1 MALGERVMTVEDEIR
16 ERYRVR
22 TPGSRARHDVAQ
34 QYLPAGDTRSATW
47 FAPYPTYMVA
57 GEGAWLQ
64 DCDGNR
70 YLDLLNNFTSLVH
83 GHAQPDIVEYA
94 ADQLT
99 RGTVFGTAAEPQVGL
114 AKLLIERIPSFEKV
128 RFTNSGTEA
137 TMMMMRAARAFSG
150 RDIIVKMDGGYHGSH
165 DFVEVSISAALDSAQ
180 APAARVEG
188 RGVPDTVL
196 NAVMVAPFNDL
207 KAMEALLHQHHERIA
222 GIIVEPMPNAGGMV
236 PPAPGYLSG
245 LRALA
250 DEYGVL
256 LLFDEIVTLRLGS
269 GGFQAIA
276 GAIPD
281 LTAVAKIIGGGF
293 PVGAFGGRKDI
304 MELFNPAASAD
315 FVFHSGTFNGNN
327 MTMTAG
333 LEAMQRLDQ
342 AAIERINR
350 LGEDL
355 GGGVNRIFRSLSIG
369 AQCLGYGSL
378 QQIHWTDEPVV
389 SLADARRAGEDIGQL
404 RQLLQLELLNRGVYT
419 SNRGMF
425 SITTAMSEGDIALAL
440 TAVEGALGCLR
451 PYMRATAPRLLC
463 D

>member
-1 MALGERVMTVEDEIR
+1 MALGVKTVTVEDEILA
-16 ERYRVR
+16 RYRGR
-22 TPGSRARHDVAQ
+22 TPGSLARHEEAQ
-34 QYLPAGDTRSATW
+34 RYLPAGDTRSATW

-99 RGTVFGTAAEPQVGL
+99 RGTVFGTAAEPQVAL
-114 AKLLIERIPSFEKV
+114 AKLLIERVLSFEML

-137 TMMMMRAARAFSG
+137 TMMMMRAARAFTG

-165 DFVEVSISAALDSAQ
+165 DFVEVSVSADLDAAD
-180 APAARVEG
+180 APEAKVEG
-188 RGVPDTVL
+188 RGVPDAVL
-196 NAVMVAPFNDL
+196 NAVMVTPFNDL
-207 KAMEALLHQHHERIA
+207 SALEALLQEHHERIA

-236 PPAPGYLSG
+236 PPAPGYLRG

-256 LLFDEIVTLRLGS
+256 LLFDEIVTLRLGV
-269 GGFQAIA
+269 GGYQGIE

-293 PVGAFGGRKDI
+293 PVGAFGGRHDI
-304 MELFNPAASAD
+304 MQLFDPAAAPD

-327 MTMTAG
+327 MTATAG

-342 AAIERINR
+342 AAIERING

-355 GGGVNRIFRSLSIG
+355 GDGVNRVFRSLGIG

-378 QQIHWTDEPVV
+378 QQIHWTAEPVV
-389 SLADARRAGEDIGQL
+389 SLADARRASEDIGEL
-404 RQLLQLELLNRGVYT
+404 RQLLHLELLNRGVYT

-425 SITTAMSEGDIALAL
+425 SITTAMSDGDIALAL
-440 TAVEGALGCLR
+440 KAVEGALDTLK
-451 PYMRATAPRLLC
+451 PYMWAAAPRLLR

>member
-1 MALGERVMTVEDEIR
+1 MALGVRTVTVEEEILT
-16 ERYRVR
+16 RYRGR
-22 TPGSRARHDVAQ
+22 TPGSRFRHDEARR
-34 QYLPAGDTRSATW
+34 YLPAGDTRSATW

-57 GEGAWLQ
+57 GEGAWLT

-70 YLDLLNNFTSLVH
+70 YLDLLNNFTSLAH

-99 RGTVFGTAAEPQVGL
+99 RGTVFGTAADPQVAL
-114 AKLLIERIPSFEKV
+114 AKLLIERVPSFDML

-137 TMMMMRAARAFSG
+137 TMMMMRAARAFKG

-165 DFVEVSISAALDSAQ
+165 DFVEVSVSADLDSANAPQ
-180 APAARVEG
+180 AKVEG
-188 RGVPDTVL
+188 RGVPDAVL

-207 KAMEALLHQHHERIA
+207 AAMEALLRAHCERIA

-236 PPAPGYLSG
+236 PPAPGYLRG

-250 DEYGVL
+250 DKYGVL
-256 LLFDEIVTLRLGS
+256 LLFDEIVTLRLS
-269 GGFQAIA
+269 AGGFQAIE

-281 LTAVAKIIGGGF
+281 MTAVAKIIGGGF

-304 MELFNPAASAD
+304 MALFDPAASTD

-327 MTMTAG
+327 MTATAG

-342 AAIERINR
+342 AAIERINQ
-350 LGEDL
+350 LGESL
-355 GGGVNRIFRSLSIG
+355 GEGINRVFRSLGIS

-378 QQIHWTDEPVV
+378 QQIHWTDAPVV
-389 SLADARRAGEDIGQL
+389 SLADARRAGEDIGKL
-404 RQLLQLELLNRGVYT
+404 RQLLHLELLNRGVNT

-425 SITTAMSEGDIALAL
+425 SITTPMTDDDVALAL
-440 TAVEGALGCLR
+440 RAVEGALNSLK
-451 PYMRATAPRLLC
+451 PYMRAVAPRLLRE
-463 D
+463 

>member
-1 MALGERVMTVEDEIR
+1 MTIGEMLMTVEDEIVT
-16 ERYRVR
+16 RYQGR
-22 TPGSRARHDVAQ
+22 TGGSRARHDEARR
-34 QYLPAGDTRSATW
+34 YLPAGDTRSATW

-57 GEGAWLQ
+57 GEGAWLH

-99 RGTVFGTAAEPQVGL
+99 RGTVFGTAAEPQVAL
-114 AKLLIERIPSFEKV
+114 AKLLIARVPSFDRL

-137 TMMMMRAARAFSG
+137 TMMMMRAARAYTG

-165 DFVEVSISAALDSAQ
+165 DFVEVSVGADLDSAH
-180 APAARVEG
+180 APTARVEG
-188 RGVPDTVL
+188 RGVPAAVL
-196 NAVMVAPFNDL
+196 NAAMVVPFNDL
-207 KAMEALLHQHHERIA
+207 HAMESLLQQHHERIA

-236 PPAPGYLSG
+236 PPAPGYLRG

-256 LLFDEIVTLRLGS
+256 LLFDEIVTLRLS
-269 GGFQAIA
+269 AGGLQAIE

-281 LTAVAKIIGGGF
+281 LTAIAKIIGGGF
-293 PVGAFGGRKDI
+293 PVGAFGGRNDI
-304 MELFNPAASAD
+304 MELFDPVASPD

-333 LEAMQRLDQ
+333 LRAMQRLDQ

-350 LGEDL
+350 LGESL
-355 GGGVNRIFRSLSIG
+355 GEGVNRAFRSLGIR

-378 QQIHWTDEPVV
+378 QQIHWTDEEIV
-389 SLADARRAGEDIGQL
+389 SLADARRPGEDIGQL
-404 RQLLQLELLNRGVYT
+404 RQLLHLELLNRGVYT
-419 SNRGMF
+419 STRGMF
-425 SITTAMSEGDIALAL
+425 SVSTPMNEDDIALAL
-440 TAVEGALGCLR
+440 AAVEGALYTLK
-451 PYMRATAPRLLC
+451 PYMREVAPRLLRG
-463 D
+463 